1 MSKVSI
7 AIITPSLG
15 NGGAE
20 RVSAYLTVMLDHLG
34 YNVTVITA
42 KNIVDYPF
50 CGRHLPLNLDG
61 NIDKKYF
68 KKIKA
73 FFKWIYIARSQSFD
87 VIIDARARRF
97 ALRELLIELFVYPS
111 KTKKIYMCHRSD
123 LDIYIPKPRK
133 FFVPV
138 YKKVFQLVTV
148 SNSIEKAIRKFD
160 LHNVKTIYNAL
171 DFDDIDNKSSK
182 RFTYEKPYLIAIGRL
197 DENVKQFDHLI
208 KAFSNSGLADLGFE
222 LRILGHGFLMDS
234 LKELAEEMS
243 CKDCIR
249 FEGFVS
255 NPYVYLKNAKFLVM
269 SSKLEGFPMVLIE
282 SLACGTPVISYDC
295 PTGPSEI
302 IQHEKNGLLVENGSI
317 VALTIAISRMYED
330 KILYKTC
337 KENARK
343 SVAHL
348 SFDKIKDQ
356 WKQLIESA
364 IL

>member
-20 RVSAYLTVMLDHLG
+20 RVSAYLTLMLDQLN
-34 YNVTVITA
+34 YDITVITG

-50 CGRHLPLNLDG
+50 CGRHLPFDLDG
-61 NIDKKYF
+61 NINKKHF
-68 KKIKA
+68 KKFKA

-87 VIIDARARRF
+87 VIIDSRARRF
-97 ALRELLIELFVYPS
+97 ALRELLIEWFVYPS

-133 FFVPV
+133 LFVPV
-138 YKKVFQLVTV
+138 YKKVFQLVAV
-148 SNSIEKAIRKFD
+148 SNSIEKAIRKLD

-182 RFTYEKPYLIAIGRL
+182 RFSKEKPYVVAIGRL

-208 KAFSNSGLADLGFE
+208 KAFSNSGLADLGIE
-222 LRILGHGFLMDS
+222 LRILGHGFLIDS

-243 CKDCIR
+243 SKDCIR

-269 SSKLEGFPMVLIE
+269 SSRLEGFPMALIE

-302 IQHEKNGLLVENGSI
+302 IQHEQNGLLVENGSI
-317 VALTIAISRMYED
+317 DALTTAISRMHED
-330 KILYKTC
+330 KALYKTC
-337 KENARK
+337 KGNARK

-348 SFDKIKDQ
+348 SFENIKDH

-364 IL
+364 TL